1 MRPMLEI
8 GSRLID
14 ITRTVLYASLVVHG
28 LIRLGGEKV
37 EFNASGL
44 ATSVALHID
53 TGHLIPMSNRPRSW
67 RVERKTKGK
76 GKKMPPTMAW
86 IPARSISD
94 PLSRGNRVDE
104 IVHLI
109 RPAMGVHGLPP
120 LDGRD
125 LSVFGQRSVGCSTLS
140 S

>member
-44 ATSVALHID
+44 ATSVTLHIN
-53 TGHLIPMSNRPRSW
+53 TSHLIPMSNCPRPGGW
-67 RVERKTKGK
+67 RGTRRK
-76 GKKMPPTMAW
+76 
-86 IPARSISD
+86 
-94 PLSRGNRVDE
+94 RGEDV
-104 IVHLI
+104 
-109 RPAMGVHGLPP
+109 P
-120 LDGRD
+120 
-125 LSVFGQRSVGCSTLS
+125 
-140 S
+140 